1 MAPAVGALLMLVDVT
16 IPVALLAATLPLRK
30 GGLAARSAAALTAFM
45 ALLAF
50 LAGRWGNDGINA
62 AAYLLTFSLTLAI
75 MALDV
80 WLVCMATPWSALFCA
95 SAGYTAQ
102 NLGSSLAMLCN
113 SVMGELG
120 MGPVDRLQENLV
132 MLVVFVL
139 YQRLFVS
146 RVHRERLEAVGDR
159 YMLVGFFFCM
169 LAVIGFDIAIKI
181 SVSEGVSAQTHVL
194 LRVVHLALCGFLLL
208 FEYRSLFETKLA
220 VEAAIDRKIIEER
233 SRQYEEGRK
242 SIEALNKR
250 MHDLVHG
257 ATRAAEQMGALDNP
271 QVNELLEQIMGE
283 VAHYDAI
290 IRTGN
295 ESVDTVLTEKSL
307 VCEREGDV
315 ALPHRRRQLPLLP
328 APERGL
334 PAARG
339 HRRRGVRG
347 GARRGKPLAQGHR
360 PHGGEAR
367 GHGLRKRGELRGGPG
382 GRGRLPSLAPGHGRN
397 QRARGH
403 TGHERGRRDAPR
415 HRDAAASLG
424 QKGQAARRRPD
435 ASH

>member
-1 MAPAVGALLMLVDVT
+1 MSAVAPAVGALLMLVDVT

-30 GGLAARSAAALTAFM
+30 GGLAARSAAALTAFL
-45 ALLAF
+45 ALLAY

-62 AAYLLTFSLTLAI
+62 AAYLLAFSLTLAV

-102 NLGSSLAMLCN
+102 NLGSSLAMLCD
-113 SVMGELG
+113 SVMGKLG
-120 MGPVDRLQENLV
+120 MGPVDRLQEKLV
-132 MLVVFVL
+132 MLVVFIL

-295 ESVDTVLTEKSL
+295 ESVDAVLTEKSL
-307 VCEREGDV
+307 VCEREGMSLSPIADGSCLSFLRPSEV
-315 ALPHRRRQLPLLP
+315 YLLL
-328 APERGL
+328 GGIVD
-334 PAARG
+334 AACE
-339 HRRRGVRG
+339 
-347 GARRGKPLAQGHR
+347 
-360 PHGGEAR
+360 EAR
-367 GHGLRKRGELRGGPG
+367 GVGSPSCRDIALTVVRRADMACVSVENYVAGPAAEGGYHLSRQAMAVINEREG
-382 GRGRLPSLAPGHGRN
+382 TLATSVVDGMRRVTVTLPLP
-397 QRARGH
+397 
-403 TGHERGRRDAPR
+403 
-415 HRDAAASLG
+415 
-424 QKGQAARRRPD
+424 
-435 ASH
+435 

>member
-1 MAPAVGALLMLVDVT
+1 MSAVAPAVGALLMLVDVA

-30 GGLAARSAAALTAFM
+30 GGLAARSAAALTAFL

-120 MGPVDRLQENLV
+120 MGPVDRLQEKLI
-132 MLVVFVL
+132 MLVVFIL

-295 ESVDTVLTEKSL
+295 ESVDAVLTEKSL
-307 VCEREGDV
+307 VCEREGMSLSPIADGSCLSFLRPSEVYLLLGGIVDAACEEVRGVGSPSRRDIALTVVRRADMACVSVENYV
-315 ALPHRRRQLPLLP
+315 AGPAAEGGYHLSRQAMAVINEREGTLATSVVDGMRRVTVTLPLP
-328 APERGL
+328 
-334 PAARG
+334 
-339 HRRRGVRG
+339 
-347 GARRGKPLAQGHR
+347 
-360 PHGGEAR
+360 
-367 GHGLRKRGELRGGPG
+367 
-382 GRGRLPSLAPGHGRN
+382 
-397 QRARGH
+397 
-403 TGHERGRRDAPR
+403 
-415 HRDAAASLG
+415 
-424 QKGQAARRRPD
+424 
-435 ASH
+435 